1 MKKVILLLSAAYA
14 NGGAYC
20 DAGATL
26 AVGDGKNEITAER
39 AKDLAKSKYG
49 EISEVPDE
57 DADANPAG
65 TRGGNK

>member
-1 MKKVILLLSAAYA
+1 MKVILLLSAAYA

-26 AVGDGKNEITAER
+26 PVGDGKHEITAER

-49 EISEVPDE
+49 EISDLP
-57 DADANPAG
+57 DADVEADPAG
-65 TRGGNK
+65 TRGGTK